1 MTKQNLHLMI
11 IYQRYSK
18 KNEIQIDSMNFTSN
32 IVEVVRID
40 VEFVRFQLF
49 AMLIARFLLNKIFR
63 KRKRNR

>member
-49 AMLIARFLLNKIFR
+49 PMLIVRFLLNKIFR

>member
-49 AMLIARFLLNKIFR
+49 AMLIVRFLLNKIFR